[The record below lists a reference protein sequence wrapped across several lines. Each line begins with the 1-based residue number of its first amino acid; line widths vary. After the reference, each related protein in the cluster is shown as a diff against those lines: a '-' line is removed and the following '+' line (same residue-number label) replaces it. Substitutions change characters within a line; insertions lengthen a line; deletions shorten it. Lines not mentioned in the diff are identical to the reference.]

1 MQSKRKMLSL
11 VLALA
16 LLLELIV
23 PVLGQPVFAAE
34 VATEATE
41 TASDMLANAT
51 YAWSA
56 QDWTGSGQFSYSN
69 EGAITNGADSLR
81 SWRFSRTAQASNGY
95 ARLQIDLKQ
104 NYDMTGKDLVFDVK
118 ADPAKDLTGYSVGIV
133 PYGSDWKPLHDF
145 TNNLEYQVYF
155 KGDEWATVT
164 VDNSILKAYLES
176 GKDLSSVRVLY
187 LSFNFPAGEAQNI
200 YIDNMRLVDHTYGTD
215 ATDAA
220 ADLLAN
226 ATVVSNGANGSTYT
240 YEHGNTLVAYGN
252 DSNSSHKFSAAANAA
267 DMFTVKYDLGAS
279 YDLTNKNIVLDM
291 LSYRGGNGFAF
302 SLYNSKDQLVS
313 YAECYTTVNEWA
325 EVKPAILAG
334 LQSGKNLSD
343 VRYIAIGARFAS
355 NTTRSDRAF
364 YVDNVRIES
373 IDTHFTALQ
382 NKNVVFMGDSITAAY
397 GYKGWS
403 GELQEHYLI
412 NKYNIG
418 VGGASFATCDGRT
431 TIYAQKDKIP
441 NVDVDFFVLNGG
453 FNDIWSKV
461 DLGAVSDISVTS
473 ATVNSFDTNT
483 TAGAMEQMFCYLS
496 KNYPNA
502 KIGFVINYFG
512 YSASWDGVA
521 FRDQFVP
528 LAKQVCEK
536 WGVSYL
542 DLTTGTTFN
551 GLYGIHTYDG
561 VHGND
566 IGYELVMRKMAPW
579 LISLCDANEQTE
591 QNSDLLSYAKYH
603 WSATSWNSGG
613 ALRYDQASTV
623 TMGDESTRSWMFS
636 ATSAQTQ
643 NAGVQLA
650 LGKLDVFA
658 LTGRALQFNVK
669 FEGAAQS
676 LGLRLYDKKGVSVT
690 GDKSVWVNGNGSSD
704 WQTITVDASK
714 FQEVLAS
721 GCSLDDIHYVYIEFN
736 FAANAGKTQNVYIDN
751 FRVVNVS
758 ATEESEQNSDLLYG
772 AGFVE
777 GSIDN
782 RGFGY
787 DQHNTT
793 FLKGADSKY
802 SLRLYAEDDK
812 TAWITATYILPHSI
826 DLTTAS
832 LQFDVNQYNQAAL
845 WVALYDSNYELI
857 TSDNYSLRE
866 EGWQT
871 FEVNTFYGFANG
883 KTVEDLK
890 DIRYIRFSLNM
901 DPANTGRMVVI
912 DNLTTYENEQIA
924 SMASGLVG
932 LYLGDSLS
940 EGHSYKA
947 WAGEMAEHYGIYGY
961 NVSTGGRTLSN
972 DGIYK
977 ELANAPTD
985 VDFDFIMLDGGV
997 NDYWSYINPGVV
1009 TPEGTTVFDT
1019 ATPIGGLEKL
1029 FYTFS
1034 TQYPDTEVF
1043 FVLAWPV
1050 SWSSFQKTAY
1060 LEEFVPL
1067 AREACQKW
1075 GVHLLDLV
1083 DNPHFR
1089 AEFDDTLGV
1098 HTYDGLHPNTEGY
1111 HVITPYVVSWLE
1123 EVMCADAKV
1132 RYQQLSL
1139 GDDLSMRF
1147 DLMVSSAYQQTA
1159 TVTVT
1164 VNGETVLK
1172 NVSYSSFADGMTGCK
1187 KIILDMAAAQMTD
1200 SIVITVTSGAEQ
1212 LLEETYSVQK
1222 YIKYLLEGNYNEK
1235 TQELAKAVLN
1245 YGAAAQV
1252 YFDHNADSLANEG
1265 YENTE
1270 AVEIPEI
1277 NIDNM
1282 LSGEVDGIR
1291 FYGASLLFRS
1301 KIAVRFYFAV
1311 DGDISNYSFSTGNS
1325 PVLKDGLY
1333 YVEIPGINPQDYAK
1347 EIQLLVSNS
1356 ENQMQVTYSPMYYIG
1371 RMYNTTSNDALVQLL
1386 GAMYQYHLKAV
1397 EYVTEDAL
1405 HGQMFSAGVSTF
1417 IEFAEQKYNQISFDY
1432 KLTTEG
1438 TMAVVLRGP
1447 EWIKYY
1453 GIYDFDANGVTNS
1466 AKSGITCEPLE
1477 DGYIHVTMNL
1487 DELNRTLCVDNRDGA
1502 PETVTLVDIYE
1513 TTTAEGY
1520 IDNVKASYVE
1530 TFRGDAFT
1538 GNDGKLVYLTEN
1550 AYESL
1555 TFDYKLTNSGSIRVL
1570 LRDPDAWVKGVYG
1583 DFYFDANGETKD
1595 YAGITCEKLSDG
1607 YIRVTMKF
1615 AEIGRTG
1622 LADNRDSAPE
1632 KVGVFD
1638 IYSGS
1643 TGDGYVDNIQIDT
1656 VIDDEPADPEIP
1668 PVPAETTAFAAGT
1681 GKWIKTSTAYES
1693 ITFDYKLDGD
1703 GVMGLILRDDQDW
1716 LTYYGGYYFNAKG
1729 ETVDY
1734 AGVTTKDLGNGYI
1747 RVTLVFDELTITSP
1761 NGAPANVEIFD
1772 IYGSYTTV
1780 SGAFGNVEIDI
1791 PVEEEPTDPE
1801 IPPVPAETTAFAAGT
1816 GKWIKT
1822 STAYESITF
1831 DYKLD
1836 GDGVMGLILRDDQ
1849 DWLTYYGGYY
1859 FNTNGETIDY
1869 AGVTSEALGNG
1880 YIRVTM
1886 KFDELT
1892 VMSPNGAPANVEIFD
1907 VYGSY
1912 TTVSGAF
1919 GNVEIDAVTEEE
1931 PDDPEVP
1938 DYPVYPGDGELVT
1951 VTFADVQ
1958 LMAEHRGNTVNGPKA
1973 LRDHLNYAKSIDADV
1988 LFMPGDVVNNAV
2000 QSYYDRFWT
2009 IFKSVY
2015 GENKSLWPEIIWT
2028 MGNHEW
2034 YDTSEKDAADA
2045 IALFKANAYIDS
2057 PSLVKMSKVPSEV
2070 NPGQT
2075 VANYYKVVNGV
2086 PFVVISGDSR
2096 ANTVTEA
2103 QKQELIGWLDEIC
2116 ELPTVK
2122 AGTPIYVAYHLPIA
2136 DVTYFGQGATDVSK
2150 VVDGILKNYPNAI
2163 VFTGD
2168 THCPGINER
2177 TINQIDYTSINLGSS
2192 SYSRIVKR
2200 SATSAEGDKYYNV
2213 GGNAKDVVTGEV
2225 AFGFTYTQN
2234 LMVLQN
2240 STDGSVVMDRYIT
2253 DTDPAD
2259 IRKVG
2264 ITWNF
2269 PSGLNKDNFIYTYD
2283 RFENK
2288 EWANTLYGKD
2298 GLIFADDASVSFSVD
2313 GTEMIVYFDDVT
2325 DHNYA
2330 EHYKITVTAD
2340 GTTSKTYDV
2349 VGNYFKYYEEAQTYH
2364 FQLSD
2369 IPAGTNYT
2377 VEVKAY
2383 DFFDNESLNS
2393 LVATSESATSLFPDK
2408 VEAAI
2413 SGTYTDIST
2422 RVNYEVTAGGVSSL
2436 ECYYRGDYLYTYGA
2450 TLGTLLEKNNLALA
2464 DEFTVTDWS
2473 QGVLTMKVKNDG
2485 DVAINVGLTVV
2496 VNENGTDKWVT
2507 DFGGE
2512 YRKVVQADGEWAEL
2526 TWDLN
2531 ELFGIDSV
2539 TDVSAIR
2546 LKASSTAPSA
2556 DGYTMHL
2563 YVDDIDVVQGEGDDT
2578 DEPAPVNRGKAFSAG
2593 VDNFFYLDTA
2603 GDYDTLSF
2611 DYKTDGSGEI
2621 AVIFRGSKWTT
2632 FYGDF
2637 RLTEKGEKV
2646 DYVGITTEVLEDG
2659 YIRATFN
2666 LKELQRSGCADNRNT
2681 APVDVALIDLYQ
2693 WTTVNGYIDNITV
2706 S

>member
-1 MQSKRKMLSL
+1 MQKNMKRMLSL
-11 VLALA
+11 FLTLVM
-16 LLLELIV
+16 
-23 PVLGQPVFAAE
+23 VLGLLPPVWQVSAATGD
-34 VATEATE
+34 TEA
-41 TASDMLANAT
+41 ASDMLATAT

-56 QDWTGSGQFSYSN
+56 QDWTGTQQFSYANDSTV
-69 EGAITNGADSLR
+69 TNGENSLR
-81 SWRFSRTAQASNGY
+81 SWRFSTTAKTSSGY
-95 ARLQIDLKQ
+95 ARLQLSLNKS
-104 NYDMTGKDLVFDVK
+104 YDMTGKDLVFDVK
-118 ADPAKDLTGYSVGIV
+118 ADPCNALTSYSVGVV
-133 PYGSDWKPLHDF
+133 PYGSDWKPLHDINYYQEIQMYF
-145 TNNLEYQVYF
+145 T
-155 KGDEWATVT
+155 GDGWHTVT

-176 GKDLSSVRVLY
+176 GKDLSSVYVLY
-187 LSFNFPAGEAQNI
+187 LSFYFPAGDAQNI
-200 YIDNMRLVDHTYGTD
+200 YIDNMRLVDHNYGTD
-215 ATDAA
+215 AEDAA
-220 ADLLAN
+220 TDLLVN
-226 ATVVSNGANGSTYT
+226 AEVVSNGANGSTCF
-240 YEHGNTLVAYGN
+240 YEHKNTTVAYGN
-252 DSNSSHKFSAAANAA
+252 KSNTSHKYSAAAGAA
-267 DMFTVKYDLGAS
+267 NMFTVKYDLGKS
-279 YDLTNKNIVLDM
+279 YDLNNKNIVMDM

-302 SLYNSKDQLVS
+302 SLYNSQNQLVS
-313 YAECYTTVNEWA
+313 YSESYTTVNQWA
-325 EVKPAILAG
+325 QVRPAILAG

-343 VRYIAIGARFAS
+343 VRYIAIGPRFAT
-355 NTTRSDRAF
+355 NTTRADRAF
-364 YVDNVRIES
+364 YVDNVRIEN
-373 IDTHFTALQ
+373 IDVHSTPLQ
-382 NKNVVFMGDSITAAY
+382 DKNIVFMGDSITAAY
-397 GYKGWS
+397 GYKGWA
-403 GELQEHYLI
+403 GELQEHYRI
-412 NKYNIG
+412 NPYNIG
-418 VGGASFATCDGRT
+418 VGGASYATLDGRT
-431 TIYAQKDKIP
+431 TIYAQTANIP

-453 FNDIWSKV
+453 VNDIWSKAN
-461 DLGAVSDISVTS
+461 LGAVSSISVDD
-473 ATVNSFDTNT
+473 ATTNSFDPNT
-483 TAGAMEQMFCYLS
+483 TAGAMEQMFCYLR
-496 KNYPNA
+496 KNHPNA
-502 KIGFVINYFG
+502 KIAFILNYIC
-512 YSASWDGVA
+512 YSTEIDGVR
-521 FRDQFVP
+521 FRDEFAP
-528 LAKQVCEK
+528 LAKAICAK
-536 WGVSYL
+536 WGVTCV
-542 DLTTGTTFN
+542 DLTDNTEINALRGV
-551 GLYGIHTYDG
+551 HTYDG

-566 IGYELVMRKMAPW
+566 VGYELVMRELAPV
-579 LISLCDANEQTE
+579 LVSMCGATEQTE
-591 QNSDLLSYAKYH
+591 QNSDLLAYAAYS
-603 WSATSWNSGG
+603 WSAENWSGNLSYTNSCTDVSGN
-613 ALRYDQASTV
+613 
-623 TMGDESTRSWMFS
+623 ESTRSWKFTAS
-636 ATSAQTQ
+636 ANQTA
-643 NAGVQLA
+643 NAGIQLQ
-650 LGKLDVFA
+650 LNNLDNFT
-658 LTGRALQFNVK
+658 LTGKKLSFDVK
-669 FEGAAQS
+669 FESSNGKSVQNI
-676 LGLRLYDKKGVSVT
+676 GLRLYDRNWKSVT
-690 GDKSVWVNGNGSSD
+690 GESTVWVDGNGSNG
-704 WQTITVDASK
+704 WQTVTVDASVFENLLANGCNLDEIMLVY
-714 FQEVLAS
+714 FQ
-721 GCSLDDIHYVYIEFN
+721 FN
-736 FAANAGKTQNVYIDN
+736 FAGNAGNAQNIYIDN
-751 FRVVNVS
+751 FRVIS
-758 ATEESEQNSDLLYG
+758 ETATDATEAASDLLHG

-777 GSIDN
+777 GSIN
-782 RGFGY
+782 GEGMGY
-787 DQHNTT
+787 EQFNTT
-793 FLKGADSKY
+793 FLHGADSKY
-802 SLRLYAEDDK
+802 SYRFYIEDDK
-812 TAWITATYILPHSI
+812 TAWATATFILPESI
-826 DLTTAS
+826 DLTKST

-845 WVALYDSNYELI
+845 WVALFDSNYKQV
-857 TSDNYSLRE
+857 TSDNYTLRE
-866 EGWQT
+866 IGWQT
-871 FEVNTFYGFANG
+871 YEVNTLYGLAEG
-883 KTVEDLK
+883 RTAEDLK
-890 DIRYIRFSLNM
+890 DIRYIRFSFNF
-901 DPANTGRMVVI
+901 DPANTGRTVVI
-912 DNLTTYENEQIA
+912 DNLTTYQNEQYS
-924 SMASGLVG
+924 SMAAGLTG
-932 LYLGDSLS
+932 LYLGDSIS
-940 EGHSYKA
+940 EASNYKG
-947 WAGEMAEHYGIYGY
+947 WPGEMAEHYGINGY
-961 NVSTGGRTLSN
+961 NVSVGGRTLAN
-972 DGIYK
+972 DGIYS
-977 ELANAPTD
+977 ELANAPSD
-985 VDFDFIMLDGGV
+985 VEFDFVMLNGGV
-997 NDYWSYINPGVV
+997 NDFWSAV
-1009 TPEGTTVFDT
+1009 TVGNVTAEDTTTFDT
-1019 ATPIGGLEKL
+1019 TTPIGGLEKL
-1029 FYTFS
+1029 FYTITS
-1034 TQYPDTEVF
+1034 RYPNAEVF
-1043 FVLAWPV
+1043 YILNYVPAW
-1050 SWSSFQKTAY
+1050 STFQKNAW
-1060 LEEFVPL
+1060 LNEFVPR
-1067 AREACQKW
+1067 AKQACEKW
-1075 GVHLLDLV
+1075 GIHLLDLV
-1083 DNPHFR
+1083 DNDAFL
-1089 AEFDDTLGV
+1089 AEFDVTSGV
-1098 HTYDGLHPNTEGY
+1098 HTFDGLHPNKEGY
-1111 HVITPYVVSWLE
+1111 DILTPYVVSWLE
-1123 EVMCADAKV
+1123 EVMCVDASV

-1147 DLMVSSAYQQTA
+1147 DIAVSAAYAENA
-1159 TVTVT
+1159 TVSVT
-1164 VNGETVLK
+1164 VNGE
-1172 NVSYSSFADGMTGCK
+1172 NVVDKILYNSLSDGMPGCK
-1187 KIILDMAAAQMTD
+1187 KIVLDMAAAQMTD
-1200 SIVITVTSGAEQ
+1200 SIVITICNGDDVLA
-1212 LLEETYSVQK
+1212 EETYSVRD
-1222 YIKYLLEGNYNEK
+1222 YVK
-1235 TQELAKAVLN
+1235 TLINGEYDDKTKELAKAVLN

-1252 YFDHNADSLANEG
+1252 YFDHNVDTLANVG
-1265 YENTE
+1265 YESTE
-1270 AVEIPEI
+1270 AVEIPSI
-1277 NIDNM
+1277 NTENM
-1282 LSGEVDGIR
+1282 LSGSVSGIR
-1291 FYGASLLFRS
+1291 FYGASLVFES
-1301 KIAVRFYFAV
+1301 QIAVRYYFAV
-1311 DGDISNYSFSTGNS
+1311 TGDIANYTFSTGND
-1325 PVLKDGLY
+1325 PVLKNGLY
-1333 YVEIPGINPQDYAK
+1333 CVEVDEINPQDYTK
-1347 EIQLLVSNS
+1347 EIVLNITDGST
-1356 ENQMQVTYSPMYYIG
+1356 EMDVTYSPLYYIS
-1371 RMYNTTSNDALVQLL
+1371 RMYSKSDNADFKALLS
-1386 GAMYQYHLKAV
+1386 AMYQYHIAAV
-1397 EYVTEDAL
+1397 QYVSQEE
-1405 HGQMFSAGVSTF
+1405 V
-1417 IEFAEQKYNQISFDY
+1417 
-1432 KLTTEG
+1432 
-1438 TMAVVLRGP
+1438 RG
-1447 EWIKYY
+1447 E
-1453 GIYDFDANGVTNS
+1453 
-1466 AKSGITCEPLE
+1466 
-1477 DGYIHVTMNL
+1477 
-1487 DELNRTLCVDNRDGA
+1487 
-1502 PETVTLVDIYE
+1502 
-1513 TTTAEGY
+1513 
-1520 IDNVKASYVE
+1520 
-1530 TFRGDAFT
+1530 AFT
-1538 GNDGKLVYLTEN
+1538 GNEGKIIYLEEN

-1555 TFDYKLTNSGSIRVL
+1555 VFDYKLTNDGTIRL
-1570 LRDPDAWVKGVYG
+1570 ILRDLDAWVKGVYG
-1583 DFYFDANGETKD
+1583 DFYFNAAGETRD
-1595 YAGITCEKLSDG
+1595 YAGITCETLSDG
-1607 YIRVTMKF
+1607 YIRVTMNF
-1615 AEIGRTG
+1615 AELTRTG

-1643 TGDGYVDNIQIDT
+1643 TGDGYVDNIQID
-1656 VIDDEPADPEIP
+1656 VAIEEEPDEPEIP
-1668 PVPAETTAFAAGT
+1668 EEPAETTPFAATT
-1681 GKWIKTSTAYES
+1681 GKFIVVETAYES
-1693 ITFDYKLDGD
+1693 ITFDYKLDGE
-1703 GVMGLILRDDQDW
+1703 GVMGLILRD
-1716 LTYYGGYYFNAKG
+1716 N
-1729 ETVDY
+1729 
-1734 AGVTTKDLGNGYI
+1734 
-1747 RVTLVFDELTITSP
+1747 
-1761 NGAPANVEIFD
+1761 
-1772 IYGSYTTV
+1772 
-1780 SGAFGNVEIDI
+1780 
-1791 PVEEEPTDPE
+1791 
-1801 IPPVPAETTAFAAGT
+1801 
-1816 GKWIKT
+1816 
-1822 STAYESITF
+1822 
-1831 DYKLD
+1831 
-1836 GDGVMGLILRDDQ
+1836 Q

-1859 FNTNGETIDY
+1859 FNTNGETVDY

-1919 GNVEIDAVTEEE
+1919 GNVAIDVPVEEPSEPDIPAVPAETTPFAATTGKFIVVETAYESITFDYKLDGEGVMGLILRDNQDWLKYYGGYYFNNNGETIDYAGVTTEALGNGYVRVTMMFDELTVMSPNGAPANVEIFDVYGSYTTVSGAFGNVVIDAVTEEE
-1931 PDDPEVP
+1931 PEDPEVP

-2057 PSLVKMSKVPSEV
+2057 PSLVKMSKVPSEA

-2150 VVDGILKNYPNAI
+2150 VVDDLLKNYPNAI

-2240 STDGSVVMDRYIT
+2240 STDGSVVMDRYVT

-2340 GTTSKTYDV
+2340 GATSKTYDV

-2393 LVATSESATSLFPDK
+2393 LLATSESATSLFPDK

-2450 TLGTLLEKNNLALA
+2450 TLGTLLEKNNLVLA
-2464 DEFTVTDWS
+2464 DEFAVTDWS
-2473 QGVLTMKVKNDG
+2473 HGILTLKVKNAG

-2578 DEPAPVNRGKAFSAG
+2578 DEPVPVNRGKAFSAG

-2681 APVDVALIDLYQ
+2681 APVDVALIDLYN